1 MRLPVKKLYCV
12 ELLSECPKMRNLVIA
27 RITELWDD
35 EFHPIAL
42 DLALNELHN
51 LSNVELLEV
60 LEDIITMEC
69 EGE

>member
-1 MRLPVKKLYCV
+1 
-12 ELLSECPKMRNLVIA
+12 MRNLVIA
-27 RITELWDD
+27 RITELWDE
-35 EFHPIAL
+35 EFHPNEL

-60 LEDIITMEC
+60 LEDMITMEC

>member
-27 RITELWDD
+27 RITELWNE
-35 EFHPIAL
+35 EFHSVEL
-42 DLALNELHN
+42 DLALNELPN

-60 LEDIITMEC
+60 LEDMITMEC